1 MPHAVIV
8 VGAVEGI
15 RRDLE
20 RHIGERAHAL
30 VLRMILAPGT
40 PGARGG
46 FRLETYAQGAIQ
58 IVEAASDRAGEPPDV
73 LVVVLPYAP
82 CWPELTDTIVALEEL
97 GATVMRP
104 QPGAGR
110 WPSRPR
116 ALDRKFQLALRDAL
130 LAAIDG
136 WLPGEPPPE
145 SVADAV
151 ARARVDFADTLHIPE
166 NVPVETSLDG
176 AFWYGVLRALHELCE
191 IERRGEAANKRD
203 ILRDLLATHVMA
215 PKRTYKVAD
224 SGVFAIHPDSGE
236 RLHLRERVHLV
247 EGRPAE
253 TESVYWMTIGLTQ
266 VSYRYLVGRI
276 GRHA

>member
-8 VGAVEGI
+8 VGAVEGV

-20 RHIGERAHAL
+20 RHIGERAHTL
-30 VLRMILAPGT
+30 VLRMGLAPGT

-58 IVEAASDRAGEPPDV
+58 MVEAASDRAGEPPDV

-82 CWPELTDTIVALEEL
+82 CWPELADTIVALEEL

-116 ALDRKFQLALRDAL
+116 ALDRRFQLALRDAL
-130 LAAIDG
+130 LTAIDS

-151 ARARVDFADTLHIPE
+151 ARARGDFADTLHIPE
-166 NVPVETSLDG
+166 NVTVETSLDG

-191 IERRGEAANKRD
+191 LERRGEAANKRD
-203 ILRDLLATHVMA
+203 VLRDRLAVNIGA

-224 SGVFAIHPDSGE
+224 TGVFEIHPATGIRIE
-236 RLHLRERVHLV
+236 LRERVHLV

-253 TESVYWMTIGLTQ
+253 TESVYWVTIGDTRA
-266 VSYRYLVGRI
+266 SYRYLVGRI

>member
-1 MPHAVIV
+1 MPSAVIV
-8 VGAVEGI
+8 VGAVEGV

-20 RHIGERAHAL
+20 RHIGERAYTL
-30 VLRMILAPGT
+30 VLRFILAPGT

-46 FRLETYAQGAIQ
+46 FRLETYAQGAVQ
-58 IVEAASDRAGEPPDV
+58 MVEAAADRAGDPSDV
-73 LVVVLPYAP
+73 LVVLLPYAP
-82 CWPELTDTIVALEEL
+82 CWPVLAETIVALEEL

-116 ALDRKFQLALRDAL
+116 ALDRQFQLALRDAL
-130 LAAIDG
+130 LAAIDS

-145 SVADAV
+145 SAADAV
-151 ARARVDFADTLHIPE
+151 ARARADFAGTLHIPD
-166 NVPVETSLDG
+166 NVNIDTSLDG

-191 IERRGEAANKRD
+191 IERRGGAANKRD
-203 ILRDLLATHVMA
+203 ILRDLLATHVRA

-224 SGVFAIHPDSGE
+224 TGIFALHPDSGE
-236 RLHLRERVHLV
+236 RIHLRERVHIV
-247 EGRPAE
+247 EGSPAE

-266 VSYRYLVGRI
+266 ASYKYLVGRI